1 MCAVIRGRNGRDYTV
16 TLCYLTT
23 RAFDP
28 AMYKFIG
35 IAILASC
42 SALAGCKVQ
51 LSSPTGGSIATV
63 SGNYSCAANANCPP
77 IDVNDI
83 FFDETFIAKPAAGYE
98 FTGWKKRQRG
108 LCGGSTKNCRLFTSG
123 FAGNDDLL
131 GFLARPNEVFY
142 LEPVFTRIASG
153 SGDAR
158 RCYNTTLMTVN
169 TTVVASY
176 RTTDASG
183 AVVPF
188 EYDQVITGG
197 ASFEGKSA
205 LKATT
210 DTRASGAAPSTSRS
224 EAYFQPQAN
233 QFRVLEYGVEVE
245 SFTPEAT
252 ESRVVFAP
260 QQLERYDLSA
270 GQSYEQR
277 YTVNLRTRVRGF
289 TINDS
294 NTVDRRTTFVGIES
308 VTVPAGQF
316 QACRFQTRET
326 GSDSTTLSEE
336 WFGVGNGMLLKS
348 TADGD
353 TTVLLRASINGAS
366 I

>member
-1 MCAVIRGRNGRDYTV
+1 
-16 TLCYLTT
+16 
-23 RAFDP
+23 
-28 AMYKFIG
+28 MYKIIG
-35 IAILASC
+35 IALLLS
-42 SALAGCKVQ
+42 SVTLAGCKVQ
-51 LSSPTGGSIATV
+51 LSSPTGGSITTA
-63 SGNYSCAANANCPP
+63 SGNYACAANAACPA
-77 IDVNDI
+77 INVNDI
-83 FFDETFIAKPAAGYE
+83 FFDETFIARPAAGYE
-98 FTGWKKRQRG
+98 FAGWKKRQRG
-108 LCGGSTKNCRLFTSG
+108 LCGGSTKDCRLFTSG

-142 LEPVFTRIASG
+142 LEPVFTRSAGG

-158 RCYNTTLMTVN
+158 RCFNSTLMAVN

-188 EYDQVITGG
+188 DYDQVITGG
-197 ASFEGKSA
+197 ATFEGKSA

-210 DTRASGAAPSTSRS
+210 NTRARGAAPSTSKA
-224 EAYFQPQAN
+224 EAYFQPQST

-245 SFTPEAT
+245 SFTPESSD
-252 ESRVVFAP
+252 SRVVFAP

-289 TINDS
+289 TLNES
-294 NTVDRRTTFVGIES
+294 NTVDRRTTFVGIEP

-326 GSDSTTLSEE
+326 GSAGTQTNEE

-353 TTVLLRASINGAS
+353 STVLLNASINGAAL
-366 I
+366 